1 MYYDDTQGNPASLW
15 NARSTNHNNIDICLY
30 SNWKNIIA
38 NNMERS
44 SSAQRKVRNG
54 SKCVKN
60 FLSKRQKVIFV
71 NVRDRSGGC
80 KRGGGGRI
88 RIKFTLF
95 SPFPR
100 RLIITDSVINS
111 DFKIIQHRHKENEF
125 WPSTINV
132 LMIIPTEVLK
142 FPNYNFTHYQLK
154 FLTNTH
160 YQNKTFS
167 LLLSINCL
175 VKWLVTVS

>member
-1 MYYDDTQGNPASLW
+1 MGTGISRSNIYHNVTCIITTRRGIQHLFES
-15 NARSTNHNNIDICLY
+15 ARSTNHNNIDVCLY

-80 KRGGGGRI
+80 KGGGEGG
-88 RIKFTLF
+88 K
-95 SPFPR
+95 
-100 RLIITDSVINS
+100 N
-111 DFKIIQHRHKENEF
+111 
-125 WPSTINV
+125 
-132 LMIIPTEVLK
+132 
-142 FPNYNFTHYQLK
+142 
-154 FLTNTH
+154 
-160 YQNKTFS
+160 
-167 LLLSINCL
+167 
-175 VKWLVTVS
+175 